1 MDIIK
6 ELFSHV
12 ISLLVFLFCLRGW
25 NLGLH
30 SSSAK
35 GYNHL
40 KKHLNEHSVELCK
53 PCELC
58 YVSLYVI
65 S

>member
-12 ISLLVFLFCLRGW
+12 ISLLVFLFCFRGW
-25 NLGLH
+25 NLDLH

-40 KKHLNEHSVELCK
+40 KKHLNEYSVELCK
-53 PCELC
+53 P
-58 YVSLYVI
+58 
-65 S
+65 